1 MSVDLAASDHPD
13 WGCYAMPPSCPAS
26 IQAGSPRKG
35 LDLAEI
41 ELFIRR
47 VFPKT
52 SRCFLSV
59 ECSLAD
65 GPIST
70 RPQTPLATFLGG
82 LFPGSNKPSQGPL
95 GQVQCPT
102 LWPDWTGSR
111 AFELSNI
118 LIVEN

>member
-1 MSVDLAASDHPD
+1 MILPRLAIQIGVALRCRPH
-13 WGCYAMPPSCPAS
+13 ALPPSKLGRS
-26 IQAGSPRKG
+26 RKW

-41 ELFIRR
+41 EDFLRR

-52 SRCFLSV
+52 SRCFLSL

-95 GQVQCPT
+95 GQVQRPT
-102 LWPDWTGSR
+102 RLDILATTPPT
-111 AFELSNI
+111 ELVKIIICAN
-118 LIVEN
+118 

>member
-13 WGCYAMPPSCPAS
+13 WGCYAMPPSCLAS
-26 IQAGSPRKG
+26 IQTEPPRKG

-65 GPIST
+65 GPISP
-70 RPQTPLATFLGG
+70 RPQTPLATLLGG
-82 LFPGSNKPSQGPL
+82 FFQGSNKPSQGPL
-95 GQVQCPT
+95 GQVLRHP
-102 LWPDWTGSR
+102 LWT
-111 AFELSNI
+111 A
-118 LIVEN
+118 

>member
-13 WGCYAMPPSCPAS
+13 WGCYAMPPSCLAS
-26 IQAGSPRKG
+26 IQAVPPHKG
-35 LDLAEI
+35 LDLAGI

-52 SRCFLSV
+52 SRCFLSL

-65 GPIST
+65 WPIST

-82 LFPGSNKPSQGPL
+82 LFQGSNKPSQGPL
-95 GQVQCPT
+95 GQVLRHP
-102 LWPDWTGSR
+102 LWTS
-111 AFELSNI
+111 
-118 LIVEN
+118 